1 MERDRE
7 ERSREKERERERK
20 RVCPL
25 SLPSRL
31 FTFFFGKLTISNGN
45 KKTHNNKNN
54 KNHCNFWGK
63 EEACAWNEYISCKD
77 NANRES
83 KTSHWSSRQ
92 SNSRPWE
99 SCFVLVHFIAW
110 TWEKNKHHS
119 NFR

>member
-1 MERDRE
+1 M
-7 ERSREKERERERK
+7 
-20 RVCPL
+20 
-25 SLPSRL
+25 